1 MLTNPY
7 AMPGMGTPYETSE
20 RAILWNSSHPV
31 METSEIIVST
41 TVDATNSTTTQLR
54 PGLLLGKITASGKLG
69 AYSATATDGRDV
81 VYGVLGVHVNMLDPV
96 SGTAGDRT
104 GGKIYLMAPLVASKL
119 LGLDYQARTQMRGR
133 FLFDDS
139 VAGAIGIPRTVAKT
153 ADYTVL
159 AADNGTLFTN
169 QAAAGAVV
177 FTLPALADITVG
189 WSASFFVE
197 TDQSVT
203 VTAPSGKLV
212 AFNNA
217 TRTSIAFSTS
227 SEKIGARIDITVN
240 ADATKYLAN
249 VQLGAET
256 QTPTFA

>member
-7 AMPGMGTPYETSE
+7 TMPGMGTVYESTE
-20 RAILWNSSHPV
+20 RAILWNSSHPIV
-31 METSEIIVST
+31 ETSEIILSS
-41 TVDATNSTTTQLR
+41 TVDSTNSPTTQLR
-54 PGLLLGKITASGKLG
+54 PGLLLGKITATGKLG
-69 AYSATATDGRDV
+69 KYDPTATDGRNV

-96 SGTAGDRT
+96 SGSAADRT
-104 GGKIYLMAPLVASKL
+104 GGKIYLMAPLVTGQL

-133 FLFDDS
+133 FLLSDDVS
-139 VAGAIGIPRTVAKT
+139 GAIGIPRTVAKT

-169 QAAAGAVV
+169 QGAAGAVV

-189 WSASFFVE
+189 WSASFFIE
-197 TDQSVT
+197 ADQTVT
-203 VTAPSGKLV
+203 VAAPSGKLV

-217 TRTSIAFSTS
+217 ARTSIAFSTS